1 MDFLRNALSSTT
13 ALLILAVT
21 LIAIAFALSLADIST
36 ALTILVA
43 VVGLV
48 FLLVWFMQ
56 SRMHS

>member
-43 VVGLV
+43 IVGLV